1 MIASARHPFLVVH
14 PVHVG
19 NLRRI
24 AQFGFP
30 EPDPDE
36 IVALHHRIDLYTRL
50 RRNVVLA
57 WDMRAAAFLVEL
69 HSVIA
74 AAHLVALQRRDR
86 ERCIAMRTAI
96 LHRDCATRLRPPQDH
111 GLVEKSACQ
120 NVMPYLLRESGDL
133 PRILEPHGRSSLVA
147 RSHNS
152 QVRSSLLARP
162 AGAQLHRHHSLCSV
176 SPTARRP
183 RIAKN
188 SKRKVGPKPAKVR
201 QSLEKIRSLNSRK
214 NS

>member
-57 WDMRAAAFLVEL
+57 RDMRAAALLVEL
-69 HSVIA
+69 HPVIT

-147 RSHNS
+147 RSTNPRCAAAYS
-152 QVRSSLLARP
+152 AGRRARNFIDIT
-162 AGAQLHRHHSLCSV
+162 ASV
-176 SPTARRP
+176 SSCP
-183 RIAKN
+183 REGAAE
-188 SKRKVGPKPAKVR
+188 SR
-201 QSLEKIRSLNSRK
+201 KIRSLNSRK
-214 NS
+214 NGESSESSSRSYEPLK